1 MEMLRFRLFCPRRK
15 TEKLKFQEDK
25 KVTTVQKI
33 FYSGEDYEKD
43 CYFFSPSIS
52 KRKTVSGKAYYVRR
66 YFRSGKDFGKT
77 MESIAIQNTTKNV
90 R

>member
-1 MEMLRFRLFCPRRK
+1 MPFRLFGLCRK
-15 TEKLKFQEDK
+15 TEKIKSLEDK

-52 KRKTVSGKAYYVRR
+52 KRKQVDGKAYYVRR
-66 YFRSGKDFGKT
+66 YFKGGKDFGKT
-77 MESIAIQNTTKNV
+77 MESIAVNQVNQIA

>member
-1 MEMLRFRLFCPRRK
+1 MSPSKDRK
-15 TEKLKFQEDK
+15 IKFQE
-25 KVTTVQKI
+25 VEIMTTVQKI

-52 KRKTVSGKAYYVRR
+52 KRKQVDGKTYYVRR
-66 YFRSGKDFGKT
+66 YFRGGKDFGKT